1 MKVGDLVRVKPGVH
15 SQDRI
20 GVIVSVSPRY
30 PDIMRVMFHDG
41 VKGIHVANL
50 QIEDQH
56 AAR

>member
-15 SQDRI
+15 SQDRV

-30 PDIMRVMFHDG
+30 PDIMRVMLHDG
-41 VKGIHVANL
+41 IRKIHVANL

-56 AAR
+56 ASR